1 MWRPRCK
8 SCKACARF
16 TKSWVLTQ
24 FLNDIPAACPHRLWP
39 DGRLVRARLARGWF
53 GANIV
58 GFSASEKTRQR
69 AVELQVIDQACT
81 SVAEA
86 VQGADLV
93 LLAVPVGAMHSSFAA
108 MRNVLQP
115 STLLMDVGSTKCD
128 VIAAAVTTLG
138 DRLSCFVP
146 AHPIAGKEVAGIEH
160 AESTLYQ
167 ERRTILTPLPKT
179 GIHRLQAAHDVWTA
193 IGSHVS
199 TMTPEAHDATFA
211 AVSHLPH
218 MLAFAAVN
226 ALMAQPQGAAFMDM
240 AGPGF
245 RDFSRIAASD
255 ASVWRDILSANHAE
269 VLKQVAHFR
278 GALDQFENALKQ
290 GDAAALQHLIQ
301 QASDV
306 RSAWT
311 LQAGNAC
318 SQTSL

>member
-1 MWRPRCK
+1 M
-8 SCKACARF
+8 RF
-16 TKSWVLTQ
+16 Q
-24 FLNDIPAACPHRLWP
+24 
-39 DGRLVRARLARGWF
+39 RLALIGCGLMGGSFALALREAGLVKT
-53 GANIV
+53 IV

-69 AVELQVIDQACT
+69 AVDLKVIDQACT

-93 LLAVPVGAMHSSFAA
+93 LLAVPVGAMHASFAA
-108 MRNVLQP
+108 MRDVLQP
-115 STLLMDVGSTKCD
+115 SALLMDVGSTKCD
-128 VIAAAVTTLG
+128 VIAAAQATLG
-138 DRLSCFVP
+138 ERLNCFVP
-146 AHPIAGKEVAGIEH
+146 AHPIAGKEVAGIDH
-160 AESTLYQ
+160 AEAALYQ
-167 ERRTILTPLPKT
+167 DRRTILTPLPKT
-179 GIHRLQAAHDVWTA
+179 GIHKTQAAHEVWTA

-226 ALMAQPQGAAFMDM
+226 ALSTQPQGAAFLEM

-255 ASVWRDILSANHAE
+255 ASVWRDILSANKAE
-269 VLKQVAHFR
+269 VLTQVAHFR
-278 GALDQFENALKQ
+278 AALEQFENTLKQ
-290 GDAAALQHLIQ
+290 GDTAALQHLIQ

-318 SQTSL
+318 NKASEN

>member
-1 MWRPRCK
+1 MK
-8 SCKACARF
+8 F
-16 TKSWVLTQ
+16 Q
-24 FLNDIPAACPHRLWP
+24 
-39 DGRLVRARLARGWF
+39 RLALIGCGLMGGSFALALRQAGLVQH
-53 GANIV
+53 IT
-58 GFSASEKTRQR
+58 GFSASERTRQR
-69 AVELQVIDQACT
+69 ALELKVIDQACN

-108 MRNVLQP
+108 MRDALAPQA
-115 STLLMDVGSTKCD
+115 LLMDVGSTKCD
-128 VIAAAVTTLG
+128 VIAAAQATLG
-138 DRLSCFVP
+138 ERLNCLVP

-160 AESTLYQ
+160 AEANLYQ
-167 ERRTILTPLPKT
+167 QRRTILTPLPQNS
-179 GIHRLQAAHDVWTA
+179 IRQINMASEVWTA

-199 TMTPEAHDATFA
+199 HMTPEAHDATFA

-218 MLAFAAVN
+218 LLAFAAVN
-226 ALMAQPQGAAFMDM
+226 ALTAQAQGAAFLEM

-255 ASVWRDILSANHAE
+255 PAVWRDILGANQAE
-269 VLKQVAHFR
+269 VLMQMAHFR
-278 GALDQFENALKQ
+278 SALDKFENALKQ
-290 GDAAALQHLIQ
+290 GDTAALQQLIQ

-318 SQTSL
+318 NKASED

>member
-1 MWRPRCK
+1 MK
-8 SCKACARF
+8 F
-16 TKSWVLTQ
+16 Q
-24 FLNDIPAACPHRLWP
+24 
-39 DGRLVRARLARGWF
+39 RLALIGCGLMGGSFALALRKAGLVQT
-53 GANIV
+53 IV
-58 GFSASEKTRQR
+58 GFSASEKSRQR
-69 AVELQVIDQACT
+69 AVELNVIDQACH

-108 MRNVLQP
+108 MRDALQANA
-115 STLLMDVGSTKCD
+115 LLMDVGSTKCD
-128 VIAAAVTTLG
+128 VIAAAVATLG

-146 AHPIAGKEVAGIEH
+146 AHPIAGKEMAGIDH

-179 GIHRLQAAHDVWTA
+179 GIHRLQAAHEVWTA
-193 IGSHVS
+193 VGSHVS
-199 TMTPEAHDATFA
+199 TMTAEDHDATFA

-218 MLAFAAVN
+218 MLTFAAVN
-226 ALMAQPQGAAFMDM
+226 AIHDQPQGLAFLDM

-255 ASVWRDILSANHAE
+255 ASVWRDILSANRQE
-269 VLKQVAHFR
+269 VLTQMAHFR
-278 GALDQFENALKQ
+278 AALEQFETALTQ
-290 GDAAALQHLIQ
+290 GDAGSLQDLIQ
-301 QASDV
+301 RASDV

-318 SQTSL
+318 NNASED

>member
-1 MWRPRCK
+1 MK
-8 SCKACARF
+8 F
-16 TKSWVLTQ
+16 Q
-24 FLNDIPAACPHRLWP
+24 
-39 DGRLVRARLARGWF
+39 RLALIGCGLMGGSFALALREAGLVEH
-53 GANIV
+53 IT

-69 AVELQVIDQACT
+69 ALDLKVIDQACN

-93 LLAVPVGAMHSSFAA
+93 LLAVPVGAMQSSFSA
-108 MRNVLQP
+108 MREALQP
-115 STLLMDVGSTKCD
+115 HALLMDVGSTKCD
-128 VIAAAVTTLG
+128 VIAAAQAALG
-138 DRLSCFVP
+138 ERLSCFVP

-160 AESTLYQ
+160 AEGTLYQ
-167 ERRTILTPLPKT
+167 ARRTILTPLPQNSLRQIKT
-179 GIHRLQAAHDVWTA
+179 ASEVWTA

-199 TMTPEAHDATFA
+199 HMTAQAHDATFA

-218 MLAFAAVN
+218 LLAFAAVN
-226 ALMAQPQGAAFMDM
+226 ALMAQPQGSAFLEM

-255 ASVWRDILSANHAE
+255 ASVWRDILSANHVE
-269 VLKQVAHFR
+269 VLAQVAHFR
-278 GALDQFENALKQ
+278 AALDQFENTLKQ
-290 GDAAALQHLIQ
+290 GDSAALQQLIE

-318 SQTSL
+318 NKASED

>member
-1 MWRPRCK
+1 MK
-8 SCKACARF
+8 F
-16 TKSWVLTQ
+16 Q
-24 FLNDIPAACPHRLWP
+24 
-39 DGRLVRARLARGWF
+39 RLALIGCGLMGGSFALALRQAGLVQH
-53 GANIV
+53 IT
-58 GFSASEKTRQR
+58 GFSASEKTRRR
-69 AVELQVIDQACT
+69 ALELKVIDQACR

-93 LLAVPVGAMHSSFAA
+93 LLAVPVGAMHSSFTA
-108 MRNVLQP
+108 LQGSLSP
-115 STLLMDVGSTKCD
+115 SALLMDVGSTKCD
-128 VIAAAVTTLG
+128 VITAAQATLG

-160 AESTLYQ
+160 AEASLYQ
-167 ERRTILTPLPKT
+167 ARRTILTPLPQNSIRQIKT
-179 GIHRLQAAHDVWTA
+179 ASEVWTA

-199 TMTPEAHDATFA
+199 HMTAQAHDATFA

-218 MLAFAAVN
+218 LLAFAAVN
-226 ALMAQPQGAAFMDM
+226 ALMAQPQGTAFLEM

-269 VLKQVAHFR
+269 VLTQMAHFR
-278 GALDQFENALKQ
+278 AALDQFENTLKQ
-290 GDAAALQHLIQ
+290 GDTAALQQLIQ

-318 SQTSL
+318 NKDSED

>member
-1 MWRPRCK
+1 MK
-8 SCKACARF
+8 F
-16 TKSWVLTQ
+16 Q
-24 FLNDIPAACPHRLWP
+24 
-39 DGRLVRARLARGWF
+39 RLALIGCGLMGGSFALALRDAGLVQS
-53 GANIV
+53 IV

-69 AVELQVIDQACT
+69 AVELKVIDQACA

-108 MRNVLQP
+108 MRDALQP

-128 VIAAAVTTLG
+128 VIAAAQETLG
-138 DRLSCFVP
+138 ERLSCFVP

-179 GIHRLQAAHDVWTA
+179 GIHRLQAAHEVWTA
-193 IGSHVS
+193 VGSHVS

-226 ALMAQPQGAAFMDM
+226 AITTQPQGAAFLDM

-255 ASVWRDILSANHAE
+255 ASVWRDILNANHVE
-269 VLKQVAHFR
+269 VLKQVRHFR
-278 GALDQFENALKQ
+278 SALDQFEDALKI
-290 GDAAALQHLIQ
+290 GDTQALQQLIQ

-318 SQTSL
+318 HKNSEDN

>member
-1 MWRPRCK
+1 MK
-8 SCKACARF
+8 F
-16 TKSWVLTQ
+16 Q
-24 FLNDIPAACPHRLWP
+24 
-39 DGRLVRARLARGWF
+39 RLALIGCGLMGGSFALALREAGLVQT
-53 GANIV
+53 IV

-69 AVELQVIDQACT
+69 AVELKVIDQACA
-81 SVAEA
+81 SIAQA

-108 MRNVLQP
+108 MRDVLQAN
-115 STLLMDVGSTKCD
+115 TLLMDVGSTKCD
-128 VIAAAVTTLG
+128 VIAAAQETLG
-138 DRLSCFVP
+138 ERLNCFVP

-179 GIHRLQAAHDVWTA
+179 GIHRLQAAHEVWTA
-193 IGSHVS
+193 VGSHVS

-226 ALMAQPQGAAFMDM
+226 AIATQSQGAAFLDM

-255 ASVWRDILSANHAE
+255 ASVWRDILNANHAE
-269 VLKQVAHFR
+269 VLKQVRHFR
-278 GALDQFENALKQ
+278 AALDQFEDALKI
-290 GDAAALQHLIQ
+290 GDTQALQQLIQ

-318 SQTSL
+318 NTASETQHS

>member
-1 MWRPRCK
+1 MT
-8 SCKACARF
+8 F
-16 TKSWVLTQ
+16 Q
-24 FLNDIPAACPHRLWP
+24 
-39 DGRLVRARLARGWF
+39 RLALIGCGLMGGSFALALREAGLVQT
-53 GANIV
+53 IV

-226 ALMAQPQGAAFMDM
+226 AITKQPQGAAFLDM

-245 RDFSRIAASD
+245 RDFSRIAAS
-255 ASVWRDILSANHAE
+255 APAVWRDILLMNQQE
-269 VLKQVAHFR
+269 VLVQSRHFR
-278 GALDQFENALKQ
+278 AALAQLESAIETQDATAIEQLIEQASVARAGWQLNGLSDPS
-290 GDAAALQHLIQ
+290 DAA
-301 QASDV
+301 
-306 RSAWT
+306 
-311 LQAGNAC
+311 
-318 SQTSL
+318 

>member
-1 MWRPRCK
+1 MT
-8 SCKACARF
+8 F
-16 TKSWVLTQ
+16 Q
-24 FLNDIPAACPHRLWP
+24 
-39 DGRLVRARLARGWF
+39 RLALIGCGLMGGSFALALREAGLVQS
-53 GANIV
+53 IV
-58 GFSASEKTRQR
+58 GFSASDKTRQR
-69 AVELQVIDQACT
+69 AVELKIIDQAAT
-81 SVAEA
+81 SVAAA

-93 LLAVPVGAMHSSFAA
+93 LLAVPVGAMHVSFAA
-108 MRNVLQP
+108 MRDALAPNA
-115 STLLMDVGSTKCD
+115 LLMDVGSTKCD
-128 VIAAAVTTLG
+128 VIAAAQATLG
-138 DRLSCFVP
+138 ERLSCFVP
-146 AHPIAGKEVAGIEH
+146 AHPIAGKERAGLEH

-179 GIHRLQAAHDVWTA
+179 GIHRLQVAHDVWTT

-226 ALMAQPQGAAFMDM
+226 ALMAQPQGAAFLDM

-269 VLKQVAHFR
+269 VLSQVAHFR
-278 GALDQFENALKQ
+278 TALDQFENALKQ
-290 GDAAALQHLIQ
+290 GDTAALQHLIQ
-301 QASDV
+301 LASDV

-318 SQTSL
+318 NTASETQRA

>member
-1 MWRPRCK
+1 MK
-8 SCKACARF
+8 F
-16 TKSWVLTQ
+16 Q
-24 FLNDIPAACPHRLWP
+24 
-39 DGRLVRARLARGWF
+39 RLALIGCGLMGGSFALALREAGLVQT
-53 GANIV
+53 IV
-58 GFSASEKTRQR
+58 GFSASNTTRQR
-69 AVELQVIDQACT
+69 AVELKVIDQACA

-108 MRNVLQP
+108 MRDVLQ
-115 STLLMDVGSTKCD
+115 SNTLLMDVGSTKCD
-128 VIAAAVTTLG
+128 VIAAAQATLG
-138 DRLSCFVP
+138 ERLSCFVP

-179 GIHRLQAAHDVWTA
+179 GIHRLQAAHEVWTA
-193 IGSHVS
+193 VGSHVS

-218 MLAFAAVN
+218 LLAFAAVN
-226 ALMAQPQGAAFMDM
+226 ALTAQPQGATFLDM

-255 ASVWRDILSANHAE
+255 ASVWRDILNANHAE
-269 VLKQVAHFR
+269 VLTQVGHFR
-278 GALDQFENALKQ
+278 AALDQFETALKL
-290 GDAAALQHLIQ
+290 GDSQALQHLIQ

-318 SQTSL
+318 NTASEDK

>member
-1 MWRPRCK
+1 MK
-8 SCKACARF
+8 F
-16 TKSWVLTQ
+16 Q
-24 FLNDIPAACPHRLWP
+24 
-39 DGRLVRARLARGWF
+39 RLALIGCGLMGGSFALAMREAGLVQTI
-53 GANIV
+53 A
-58 GFSASEKTRQR
+58 GFSASENTRQR
-69 AVELQVIDQACT
+69 AFELKVIDQSCA

-108 MRNVLQP
+108 MRDVLQP
-115 STLLMDVGSTKCD
+115 NTVLMDVGSTKCD
-128 VIAAAVTTLG
+128 VIAAAKATLG
-138 DRLSCFVP
+138 ERLSCFVP

-160 AESTLYQ
+160 AEAALYKH
-167 ERRTILTPLPKT
+167 RRTILTPLPQT
-179 GIHRLQAAHDVWTA
+179 SIHRMQAAHDLWTA

-218 MLAFAAVN
+218 LLAFAAVN
-226 ALMAQPQGAAFMDM
+226 ALTEQPQGAAFLDM

-255 ASVWRDILSANHAE
+255 ASVWRDILSANKAE
-269 VLKQVAHFR
+269 VLTQVAHFR
-278 GALDQFENALKQ
+278 AALDQFENTLKQ
-290 GDAAALQHLIQ
+290 GDTAALQQLIQ

-306 RSAWT
+306 RSAWS

-318 SQTSL
+318 NTASED